1 MVQQIVV
8 ARTIQLA
15 CPQKVKDL
23 LAKATSDLIE
33 LSPTKEGNET
43 CDVACLERNY
53 ETIYGVCDLLKCEP
67 PTAYFCRGVMKELDD
82 TIFEGGLSHMKTAT
96 ARKAWQTFE
105 GDKLQIVLSFANR
118 HFASKKNRAAM
129 PRSLKVNLLK
139 ELWRKHRHDIFDDD
153 LAVSDQGGDVLPPLA
168 ISSSG
173 DLVSH
178 DVGQHLGA
186 VPLPSIPDVPDFSAM
201 LNMPYPESP
210 ASSGGDNSE
219 HDTTENIFVLGSD
232 EELPEVVVPQ
242 PSPLQAQL
250 VPKPVGVDELV
261 DKASIEPESFP
272 RQLPRRRKTFK
283 QSEKKENKRGKAF
296 SKAMPITDVETPSKR
311 PRVALASKTPSAT
324 PAVETPSRRRGKT
337 FSKAMPITD
346 ISKTPSA
353 TPVVETPSKR
363 PAPKRFSDDELREGK
378 LRVYARL
385 ERKVQMYQ
393 VISNMPSGKKRSVF
407 IANAN
412 VFGSNEKAQ
421 RVANLAADLFTKGL
435 VNYAALPFFK
445 EQVRMFHYFEA
456 DGKRYSV

>member
-43 CDVACLERNY
+43 CDAACLERNY

-82 TIFEGGLSHMKTAT
+82 TIFEGCLSHMKTAT

-118 HFASKKNRAAM
+118 HFAAKKNRASL

-324 PAVETPSRRRGKT
+324 PAVETPS
-337 FSKAMPITD
+337 
-346 ISKTPSA
+346 
-353 TPVVETPSKR
+353 KR

-445 EQVRMFHYFEA
+445 EQVRMFHHFEV
-456 DGKRYSV
+456 DGKRYSA